1 MKKFVAVILIGSL
14 PLVACRSEDSSAPTP
29 PVTSQNKSAPSTPQS
44 TSNPILANI
53 NGEDV
58 TLAEIEP
65 VLLDGY
71 GLKVLLEYI
80 ELHLIRQQ
88 AAKNHI
94 VITPQDIAHERELSL
109 EMVRHAAEEQA
120 SQLSQVTS
128 RPTTLPIG
136 PEENEQLLDRAL
148 ATKDV
153 TRPEFENVL
162 LEVNATLRKLV
173 QPTVDAEMTDDAVR
187 QQFNATYGEKAVVHY
202 VVFSNM
208 PDAQV
213 FQQAVSHGKSFEDAA
228 MSDGSDIREF
238 QPFTRADTQMPDLIK
253 QVIFGG
259 QPGEGLKAGET
270 SDPTQIGQS
279 VLIMKVMELIPP
291 QHAKFEDYKDAVRQ
305 DLYQQKMDQAMNT
318 LNTRLGKDALAT
330 MEILQPELKK
340 QWDTRR
346 AAQDIQE
353 KSADEIR
360 KQMDEARTATAP
372 SAPESAVPPTTEPA
386 PMPSTAP
393 AGQ

>member
-1 MKKFVAVILIGSL
+1 MRKFVAVMLIGSL
-14 PLVACRSEDSSAPTP
+14 PLVACRSEDSSSSAP
-29 PVTSQNKSAPSTPQS
+29 PVANGDKNESVVPQS
-44 TSNPILANI
+44 TGNQVLAEI

-80 ELHLIRQQ
+80 ELHLIRQE

-109 EMVRHAAEEQA
+109 EMVRHVAEEQA
-120 SQLSQVTS
+120 AQLGQATSQ
-128 RPTTLPIG
+128 PATLPVG
-136 PEENEQLLDRAL
+136 PAETEQLLDRAL
-148 ATKDV
+148 ASKDV

-173 QPTVDAEMTDDAVR
+173 EPSVQAEMTDDAVR
-187 QQFNATYGEKAVVHY
+187 QQFNATYGEKAVVRY

-213 FQQAVSHGKSFEDAA
+213 FQQAVSHGRSFEDAA
-228 MSDGSDIREF
+228 SASGLDVREF

-253 QVIFGG
+253 QVVFGG
-259 QPGEGLKAGET
+259 QPGEGLKPGDT
-270 SDPTQIGQS
+270 SDPTQLGQS
-279 VLIMKVMELIPP
+279 VLIMKLMELIPP

-305 DLYQQKMDQAMNT
+305 DLYEQKMNEAMNT

-330 MEILQPELKK
+330 MEILQPDLKK
-340 QWDTRR
+340 QWDDRR
-346 AAQDIQE
+346 TAADIQE

-372 SAPESAVPPTTEPA
+372 SAPESAAPPTTEPA

-393 AGQ
+393 AGG